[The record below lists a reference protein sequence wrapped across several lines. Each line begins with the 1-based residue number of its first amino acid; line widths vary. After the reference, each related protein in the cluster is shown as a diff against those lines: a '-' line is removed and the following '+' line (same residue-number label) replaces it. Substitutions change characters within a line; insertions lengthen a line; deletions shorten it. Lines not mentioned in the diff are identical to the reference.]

1 MPAVVKINVVYESSN
16 PAPIARAR
24 KHSQRHRHAVAR
36 CVATSDD
43 EHAVS
48 KLKHGPVKAS
58 VKEIRPDAID
68 SAFAVAP
75 YTPTCA

>member
-1 MPAVVKINVVYESSN
+1 MPAVANMNVVYESSN
-16 PAPIARAR
+16 PAPIASAR
-24 KHSQRHRHAVAR
+24 MHSQRVRLTVAK

-48 KLKHGPVKAS
+48 KLKHGPIKAS
-58 VKEIRPDAID
+58 MKEIRPDAMD

-75 YTPTCA
+75 